1 MAEGSQVADATA
13 DAAGETAG
21 TDGGGAET
29 GAGGAETGAGGA
41 ETGGTET
48 GGAETGGAETGG
60 ADKGQGWLRRLFRY
74 CWRYRGDVLLALGA
88 SLAGMAVMALV
99 PLVPKLIIDDVIV
112 RHERSLAPWAT
123 LLIVAALV
131 VYVLTYVRRFY
142 GGRLALD
149 VQHALRTD
157 MYASITRLD
166 GRRQDNLST
175 GQVIG
180 RGTSDLQL
188 IQGLLFMVPMLI
200 GNILLFLVSLVV
212 MAVLSP
218 LLTVV
223 ALAVA
228 PALWI
233 LASRSRTRLF
243 PATWYAQG
251 QAAAVAG
258 VVDGAVT
265 GVRVVKGFGQEAQET
280 DKLREAGRR
289 LFAARLRTV
298 RLNSRYTPALQ
309 AVPALGQVAMLALGG
324 WMATRG
330 QISLGTFVAFSTY
343 LAQLVGPVRM
353 LTMVLTI
360 GQQARAGVERV
371 FELIDTEPVIHERPD
386 ARELPEDAPATV
398 EFDRVSFGYDP
409 ERPVLSEVSLR
420 IEPGETLAVVGASGS
435 GKSTLSMLLPR
446 FYDVSSGAVRIG
458 GHDVRELTYDSLR
471 GAIGLVPEDSFLFSD
486 TVRANL
492 AYGLPDASEERI
504 RAAARAAQADGFI
517 SALPDGYDTEV
528 GEQGLTLSGGQ
539 RQRLAL
545 ARAILTDPRLLI
557 LDDATSAVDARV
569 EHEIHEALRGVMAGR
584 TTLLI
589 AHRPSTL
596 ALADRIAVMERGRV
610 VDVGTDAELRARSA
624 LYRNLLTEDAAPD
637 VPAVPS
643 APAVPDVPA
652 VPSAPATPAAPGGD
666 GAARTAAPAAGNGSR
681 PWAGADGP
689 AHAEPRGGGAHAAGF
704 AGAFGGEAAASG
716 LAEPCLEEEP
726 SADGDR
732 PARGREGCSR
742 PAAGPRARGGDDP
755 AHASGEADGDGVAS
769 EPWIRPAG
777 DGADGAVQ
785 AGGARPRY
793 GDAPGHAAADA
804 AGPDAGRPSRR
815 GGDGAAPEPWA
826 RPDDGEGRCRPH
838 GGDDPD
844 HARAGDGDGA
854 GFAGVSSGG
863 PGARPGG
870 AGAARGRQVTP
881 ELWVRPAGDGR
892 KAGAPAVAAVAG
904 PGMAGALSG
913 MPATP
918 ELLAKVAAL
927 PPATDT
933 PDIDEEA
940 ATRAEE
946 TYGLRR
952 LLRGFGAPLALALLL
967 VALDALAGL
976 LLPVLIRHGIDQ
988 GVQRLALGAVWTA
1001 SGLALLVVLA
1011 QWAVQVGE
1019 TRLTG
1024 RTGERVLYALRVKIF
1039 AQLQRLG
1046 LDYYER
1052 ELTGKIMTRMTTDVD
1067 ALSTFL
1073 QTGLVTAVVSL
1084 LTFFGILVA
1093 LLVIDVQL
1101 ALVVFLTL
1109 PPLIIGT
1116 VLFRRRSVK
1125 AYQLARERVSV
1136 VNADLQES
1144 VAGLRIVQAFRRE
1157 RSGRERFA
1165 ARSDAYRQAR
1175 LRGQRLISVYFP
1187 FVQLLSSVASALVLI
1202 VGAGRVGDGTLTT
1215 GALVAY
1221 LLYIDLFFAPVQQLS
1236 QVFDGYQQA
1245 TVSLGR
1251 IQELLREPT
1260 TTPVADAPREVG
1272 AMRGEIAF
1280 EDVRF
1285 RYGDGEEALAG
1296 ISLTIPAGQTVAF
1309 VGETGAGKSTLVKLV
1324 ARFYDPTGGAVRVDG
1339 ADLRELDLTEYRGHL
1354 GVVPQEPYLFA
1365 GTVRDAI
1372 AYGRPDA
1379 SDAEVEAAARA
1390 VGAHEMVA
1398 SLDGGYLHE
1407 VAERGRNLSAGQ
1419 RQLIALARAELVDPD
1434 ILLLDEAT
1442 AALDLATEALV
1453 NQATDRLTGRRTTLV
1468 VAHRLTTAARADRV
1482 VVLDHGRVVEDG
1494 THEELVARDGRYAT
1508 LWRTFMGET
1517 APAVA

>member
-1 MAEGSQVADATA
+1 M
-13 DAAGETAG
+13 
-21 TDGGGAET
+21 
-29 GAGGAETGAGGA
+29 
-41 ETGGTET
+41 
-48 GGAETGGAETGG
+48 
-60 ADKGQGWLRRLFRY
+60 
-74 CWRYRGDVLLALGA
+74 RYRRNVLLALGA
-88 SLAGMAVMALV
+88 SLAGMGVMALV
-99 PLVPKLIIDDVIV
+99 PLVTKLIIDEVIV
-112 RHERSLAPWAT
+112 QHDRALAPWAV

-131 VYVLTYVRRFY
+131 VYALTYVRRFY

-149 VQHALRTD
+149 VQHDLRTQ
-157 MYASITRLD
+157 MYDSLVRLD
-166 GRRQDNLST
+166 GRRQGELST
-175 GQVIG
+175 GQIVG
-180 RGTSDLQL
+180 RATSDLQL
-188 IQGLLFMVPMLI
+188 VQGLLFMVPMMI
-200 GNILLFLVSLVV
+200 GNVLLFLVSLVV

-228 PALWI
+228 PALWV
-233 LASRSRTRLF
+233 LASRSRIRLF

-280 DKLREAGRR
+280 GKLREVGRR

-298 RLNSRYTPALQ
+298 RLNARYTPALQ

-330 QISLGTFVAFSTY
+330 QITLGTFVAFSTY

-353 LTMVLTI
+353 LTMMLTV

-371 FELIDTEPVIHERPD
+371 YELIDTEPVIKERPD
-386 ARELPEDAPATV
+386 ARELPADAPATV
-398 EFDRVSFGYDP
+398 EFDHVTFGYDP
-409 ERPVLSEVSLR
+409 DRPVLSDVSLR
-420 IEPGETLAVVGASGS
+420 IEPGETVAVVGASGS
-435 GKSTLSMLLPR
+435 GKSTLSLLLPR
-446 FYDVSSGAVRIG
+446 FYDVTDGAVRVG
-458 GHDVRELTYDSLR
+458 GHDVRELTYASLR
-471 GAIGLVPEDSFLFSD
+471 AAIGLVPEDSFLFSD

-492 AYGLPDASEERI
+492 AYGLPDADDEQI

-539 RQRLAL
+539 RQRMAL
-545 ARAILTDPRLLI
+545 ARAILTDPRLLV

-589 AHRPSTL
+589 AHRLSTL
-596 ALADRIAVMERGRV
+596 ALADRIAVLDGGRL
-610 VDVGTDAELRARSA
+610 VDLGTDEELRKRCE
-624 LYRNLLTEDAAPD
+624 LYRRLLTDPD
-637 VPAVPS
+637 ELSGITRDPAGRPAV
-643 APAVPDVPA
+643 
-652 VPSAPATPAAPGGD
+652 
-666 GAARTAAPAAGNGSR
+666 R
-681 PWAGADGP
+681 
-689 AHAEPRGGGAHAAGF
+689 PRGGDDPEHTGRPVAGL
-704 AGAFGGEAAASG
+704 AGAFGGEAAATG
-716 LAEPCLEEEP
+716 LVEPCQ
-726 SADGDR
+726 DGDR
-732 PARGREGCSR
+732 PTARL
-742 PAAGPRARGGDDP
+742 RGGDDP
-755 AHASGEADGDGVAS
+755 EHAVPRADG
-769 EPWIRPAG
+769 
-777 DGADGAVQ
+777 
-785 AGGARPRY
+785 
-793 GDAPGHAAADA
+793 
-804 AGPDAGRPSRR
+804 
-815 GGDGAAPEPWA
+815 
-826 RPDDGEGRCRPH
+826 
-838 GGDDPD
+838 
-844 HARAGDGDGA
+844 
-854 GFAGVSSGG
+854 
-863 PGARPGG
+863 
-870 AGAARGRQVTP
+870 VTP
-881 ELWVRPAGDGR
+881 ELWVRRDGDDPTAPETR
-892 KAGAPAVAAVAG
+892 TTATPAPA
-904 PGMAGALSG
+904 PGMAGALAG

-918 ELLAKVAAL
+918 ELLAKVEAL

-933 PDIDEEA
+933 PDVDEERA
-940 ATRAEE
+940 ARPEGS
-946 TYGLRR
+946 YGLRQ
-952 LLRGFGAPLALALLL
+952 LLRGFGAPLLFCLLL
-967 VALDALAGL
+967 VAVDAVSGL

-988 GVQRLALGAVWTA
+988 GVQRMALGAVWAA
-1001 SGLALLVVLA
+1001 SGLALVVVLA
-1011 QWAVQVGE
+1011 QWAAQFGE

-1024 RTGERVLYALRVKIF
+1024 RTGERMLYALRVKIF

-1067 ALSTFL
+1067 ALSSFL

-1101 ALVVFLTL
+1101 ALVVFATL

-1116 VLFRRRSVK
+1116 FVFRRKSVK
-1125 AYQLARERVSV
+1125 AYELARERVGT

-1157 RSGRERFA
+1157 RVGRERFA
-1165 ARSDAYRQAR
+1165 GRSDAYRQAR
-1175 LRGQRLISVYFP
+1175 VRGQWLISVYFP
-1187 FVQLLSSVASALVLI
+1187 FVQLLSSTAAALVLV
-1202 VGAGRVGDGTLTT
+1202 VGSGRVSDGTLTA

-1260 TTPVADAPREVG
+1260 TTPAPESPRAVRTV
-1272 AMRGEIAF
+1272 RGEVAF
-1280 EDVRF
+1280 DDVHF
-1285 RYGDGEEALAG
+1285 RYGDGEEALSG
-1296 ISLTIPAGQTVAF
+1296 IDLTIPAGQTVAF

-1324 ARFYDPTGGAVRVDG
+1324 ARFYDPTSGAVRVDG
-1339 ADLRELDLTEYRGHL
+1339 TDLRELDLTAYRNRL
-1354 GVVPQEPYLFA
+1354 GVVPQEPYLFP

-1372 AYGRPDA
+1372 AYGRPGA

-1390 VGAHEMVA
+1390 VGAHAMVA
-1398 SLDGGYLHE
+1398 SLDGGYLHA
-1407 VAERGRNLSAGQ
+1407 VSERGRNLSAGQ
-1419 RQLIALARAELVDPD
+1419 RQLIALARAELVNPD

-1442 AALDLATEALV
+1442 AALDLATEGLV
-1453 NQATDRLTGRRTTLV
+1453 NQATDRLAGRRTTLV

-1494 THEELVARDGRYAT
+1494 THEELVARPDGRYAE
-1508 LWRTFMGET
+1508 LWRTFTGET
-1517 APAVA
+1517 APVGA